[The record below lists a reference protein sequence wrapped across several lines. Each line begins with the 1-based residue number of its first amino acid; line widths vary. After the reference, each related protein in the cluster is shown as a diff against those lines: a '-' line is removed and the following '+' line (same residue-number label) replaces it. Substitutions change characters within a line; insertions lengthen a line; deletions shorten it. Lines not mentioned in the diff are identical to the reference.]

1 MRVGLFNKM
10 LCNQKCPQCISKGK
24 VEFGILRL
32 LKTEWEGDQGG
43 NVQDRKRGGGSI
55 YFEQTFFKSS

>member
-10 LCNQKCPQCISKGK
+10 LCNQKCPQCISKGR
-24 VEFGILRL
+24 VEFGILRS

-43 NVQDRKRGGGSI
+43 NVQNRKRGGESI
-55 YFEQTFFKSS
+55 